1 MTSVKI
7 LFSLSLSRC
16 FPNVPYRILSG
27 LKLVCDD
34 LKACTDDR
42 NLDHCETL
50 LDVQSAC
57 RTAVEI
63 LNDLLCFDKL
73 ESGIL
78 ELHKHEVPAVPF
90 ITDCVN
96 MFASQAREAEVTIT
110 HTSLIGDI
118 PTDDNIVP
126 YFDAEDL
133 SDYLT
138 PNLLHSDIVTMDKF
152 KMDQVV
158 RNLISNALKYTP
170 RGGSVTVC
178 ASFVPDVVDDTIP
191 LKKSGERSKGSS
203 FRMDVPVLS
212 QQWLRSKG
220 QFVSDKQDLELGI
233 PREPSDM
240 VIEDETG
247 NCERTFRS
255 CESREATAPNSNI
268 STFRQ
273 SSITPTGSAR
283 AFGDTQDKV
292 LPVINGKLRIVVQDT
307 GVGISESNQVHLFK
321 EIVQFNPEVLQAG
334 GGSGLGLWI
343 TSSIVQMH
351 AGTIK
356 VHSDGIGKGSTFTVE
371 IDMQRKRVPSN
382 TGRPLA
388 VVMNTHSRGSLA
400 SASLPDEDKRSLV
413 RTDDYCPR
421 PLDLS
426 RVIQCLN
433 AASCDESE
441 HPTSMPTRRCT
452 VPEPRTPPIL
462 ESKSFGEYDDPPP
475 LREVYDVLVVDD
487 SSLNRK
493 LLCKLFRQSRYTC
506 DEANDGM
513 IAVDKVKARMAQAVR
528 GKYQYD
534 AILMDFVM
542 PVMDGPTATQ
552 IIRGLGYTGP
562 IFGVTGNALE
572 SDVNYFTSSGVNAVL
587 AKPFDFA
594 HFKKL
599 MKDLGPPSPPP
610 GFGDEV

>member
-1 MTSVKI
+1 
-7 LFSLSLSRC
+7 
-16 FPNVPYRILSG
+16 
-27 LKLVCDD
+27 
-34 LKACTDDR
+34 
-42 NLDHCETL
+42 
-50 LDVQSAC
+50 
-57 RTAVEI
+57 VEI

-78 ELHKHEVPAVPF
+78 ELHKHEVPAVSF

-110 HTSLIGDI
+110 NTTSIGSI
-118 PTDDNIVP
+118 TCDDSIAPN
-126 YFDAEDL
+126 FDTEVF

-138 PNLLHSDIVTMDKF
+138 SSLLHTDVVTMDKF

-178 ASFVPDVVDDTIP
+178 ASFVPDLADDIIP
-191 LKKSGERSKGSS
+191 PKKSGERSKGS

-212 QQWLRSKG
+212 QQWLRAKG
-220 QFVSDKQDLELGI
+220 QYLTDRRDLELGI
-233 PREPSDM
+233 PRESSDM
-240 VIEDETG
+240 VIKDDAA
-247 NCERTFRS
+247 NCESTFRS
-255 CESREATAPNSNI
+255 YESREMTAPNSNI

-273 SSITPTGSAR
+273 SSTAPSASSR
-283 AFGDTQDKV
+283 VFSDTQEKV
-292 LPVINGKLRIVVQDT
+292 HMLVAGKLRIVVQDT
-307 GVGISESNQVHLFK
+307 GVGISESNQLLLFK

-356 VHSDGIGKGSTFTVE
+356 VHSDGVGKGSTFTVE
-371 IDMQRKRVPSN
+371 IDMQRQRLPSL

-388 VVMNTHSRGSLA
+388 MVMNTHSRGSLA
-400 SASLPDEDKRSLV
+400 SLTDEDKRSFV
-413 RTDDYCPR
+413 RTEDYCPV
-421 PLDLS
+421 PLDVPRCPAPLDVS

-441 HPTSMPTRRCT
+441 HPTSMPIRRCF
-452 VPEPRTPPIL
+452 VPDPRTPPIL
-462 ESKSFGEYDDPPP
+462 ESRSFGECDDAPSMG
-475 LREVYDVLVVDD
+475 EVYDVLVVDD

-493 LLCKLFRQSRYTC
+493 LLCKLFRQSFYTC
-506 DEANDGM
+506 DEASDGM
-513 IAVDKVKARMAQAVR
+513 VAVNKVKARMAQPVR
-528 GKYQYD
+528 GKSRYD

-552 IIRGLGYTGP
+552 LIRGLGYTGP

-572 SDVNYFTSSGVNAVL
+572 SDVNYFTTSGVNAVL

-594 HFKKL
+594 HFKRL
-599 MKDLGPPSPPP
+599 MRMELSSPPSR
-610 GFGDEV
+610 GEV